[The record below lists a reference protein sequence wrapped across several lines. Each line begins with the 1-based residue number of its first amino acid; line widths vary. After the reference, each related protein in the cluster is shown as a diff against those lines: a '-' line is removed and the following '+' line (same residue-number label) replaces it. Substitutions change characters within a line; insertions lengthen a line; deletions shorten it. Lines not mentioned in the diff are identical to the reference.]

1 MKLLSLLL
9 ALLLIGFVIKKQLD
23 TNSTSQK
30 LEELIE
36 RDGIDAPKL
45 PSSANEYSKFEKDIN
60 NFVLDSADKRKQEL

>member
-36 RDGIDAPKL
+36 SEGIDTPKL

-60 NFVLDSADKRKQEL
+60 DFVLDSADKRKQEL